1 VSDFTL
7 PEPALAL
14 APSGARTRRFNGGLW
29 GGVLILAIIAIGALI
44 GPLLMTHDPY
54 SQDLVRRLA
63 PPVWL
68 EGGTWLHIFGTD
80 AIGRDYLARV
90 VYGARI
96 SLLIGLAVV
105 VISGTIGLTLG
116 LLAGYFGGK
125 TDLVVTFIT
134 TTRLALPVILVALAV
149 VGVIGSSLLIVIL
162 VLGLLKWDRFAVV
175 MRSAVQQAR
184 SRDYVAAA
192 EAAGYSTP
200 RILLHEI
207 LPNVL
212 PHFIVVATL
221 EMASAILIEA
231 SLSFLGLGVPS
242 PLPSWGLLISE
253 AKPYMLFD
261 FWLIAIPGAAL
272 SILVLA
278 INLVGDGL
286 RDALAPDGRA

>member
-1 VSDFTL
+1 MSDLTL
-7 PEPALAL
+7 PEPALAV
-14 APSGARTRRFNGGLW
+14 APAGARTRRFNGGLW
-29 GGVLILAIIAIGALI
+29 GGVFILAVIAIGALI
-44 GPLLMTHDPY
+44 GPLLITHDPY

-68 EGGTWLHIFGTD
+68 DGGTWLHVFGTD

-96 SLLIGLAVV
+96 SLMIGLAVV
-105 VISGTIGLTLG
+105 VISGAIGLTLG
-116 LLAGYFGGK
+116 LLAGYFGGR
-125 TDLVVTFIT
+125 TDLVVTFFT

-162 VLGLLKWDRFAVV
+162 VLGFLKWDRFVV
-175 MRSAVQQAR
+175 VIRSAVQQAR

-242 PLPSWGLLISE
+242 PLPSWGLLIAE

-286 RDALAPDGRA
+286 RDALAPEGRA